1 MNMIKAEFYKLKKSR
16 PFQVCLSV
24 CVFMA
29 ALLPFTLSRAAAGGG
44 PDVQALSLC
53 AVEVRS

>member
-29 ALLPFTLSRAAAGGG
+29 ALLPFTLSRAAAGGE
-44 PDVQALSLC
+44 PDVQALSLN
-53 AVEVRS
+53 A